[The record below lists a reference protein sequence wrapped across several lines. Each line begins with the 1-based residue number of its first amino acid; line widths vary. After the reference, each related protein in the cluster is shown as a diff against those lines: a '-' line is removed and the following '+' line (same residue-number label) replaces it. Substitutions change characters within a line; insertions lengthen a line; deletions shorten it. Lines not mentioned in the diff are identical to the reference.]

1 MIELPCPPELWPEF
15 SALLDAA
22 LDLPPEE
29 RMGWLQTLAPQH
41 EQMRPWLLK
50 VLNGSG
56 RIETA
61 DYLDAPSLP
70 GPELSLFHPGQ
81 RIGPYVLERE
91 LGRGGMGEVW
101 LARRDDGTVN
111 RRIAL
116 KLPFAHLP
124 AIALQRFARER
135 DILAGLAH
143 PHIARLY
150 DAGTSLES
158 QPFLAMEYVE
168 GAPIVEHCDAQRMG
182 LPQRLEL
189 FTQVLEAVQYAHSR
203 LVIHRDIKPSN
214 ILVTAANQIALLD
227 FGIAKLIVDGEAKE
241 TELTQYGNRSL
252 TPSYASP
259 EQIAGQP
266 LTTGSDIYSLGVV
279 LCELLSG
286 ALPYRTKRESRGALE
301 EAILSVDPVKPSQI
315 ASDDTDAFNRG
326 VSPVKLRKAIRG
338 DLDTITLK
346 ALHKSASARYLTA
359 QAFEEDIRRYLGNQP
374 VLARPESAIYRAGK
388 FLRRNKLAVGATAGM
403 VLALLVGLA
412 LALWQARV
420 ARLEAH
426 RAQAVQGFLLDI
438 FRSSSMDQKD
448 PEKGRHTTAQ
458 QLLDAGA
465 KQVNDKLKAFP
476 ESQELVMDTLA
487 EMYFGM
493 GLSDDAANMRRQRI
507 EVLKSQ
513 YGMHDLRVADALLS
527 YAEDLSETAGR
538 GPILAA
544 LNEAGAILE
553 ARRDSSSPIYGR
565 LLLALTRYYRYV
577 SIIKSRDYADKAVV
591 FFRQAGDPGD
601 LGRALRYAG
610 KTRDALGDY
619 EGGLK
624 WHQEAID
631 NARLQHP
638 EFGSWMVVLVAEL
651 SDGQKGLLQIA
662 EAEKT
667 LRTALELG
675 RKFQGANHLQTLQ
688 VQLQLGQLL
697 QQTSRR
703 QEARALLQDALDIV
717 TREDNKSASG
727 ETPEVMGFYGSL
739 LLADGRPADAE
750 PYLAADADDLK
761 KNYPGSS
768 PLARRLASQGEMLSQ
783 LGRYDEAE
791 KTLAQSWQIWQSTAA
806 ADADPAMSNFFLLA
820 QIRFYLS
827 TGQPEHAQELLQRIT
842 LPSHSAQ
849 LPILLDDTR
858 AKIEYAQSYLQQ
870 KRPAEALASAQGAL
884 ESVQRSPL
892 RAYYQT
898 LEADSL
904 LWLGEA
910 QIAGGDLSAATA
922 NLEQALRL
930 RQANDDQ
937 NSPWIAQVQIAL
949 AKCLLASGN
958 RQRSRTMLASAA
970 AIQNTHRVLGSQFKR
985 PLQEMQTRLAARAH

>member
-15 SALLDAA
+15 SGLLDAA
-22 LDLPPEE
+22 LELPPEE
-29 RMGWLQTLAPQH
+29 RMRWLQTLAPQY

-50 VLNGSG
+50 VLTGAG

-61 DYLDAPSLP
+61 DYLDAPSVP
-70 GPELSLFHPGQ
+70 GPELRLFRAGQ

-91 LGRGGMGEVW
+91 LGRGGMAEVW
-101 LARRDDGTVN
+101 LACRDDGTVN

-124 AIALQRFARER
+124 AIALQRFTRER
-135 DILAGLAH
+135 DILAGLEH

-150 DAGTSLES
+150 DAGTSSGS

-168 GAPIVEHCDAQRMG
+168 GASIVEHCDARRMG

-214 ILVTAANQIALLD
+214 IIVTAANQIALLD

-241 TELTQYGNRSL
+241 TELTQYGHRAL
-252 TPSYASP
+252 TLSYASP

-286 ALPYRTKRESRGALE
+286 ALPYKTKRESRGALE
-301 EAILSVDPVKPSQI
+301 EAILSVDPVKPSQM
-315 ASDDTDAFNRG
+315 ASDETAASNRG
-326 VSPVKLRKAIRG
+326 LSLVKLRKTIRG

-346 ALHKSASARYLTA
+346 ALHKSAAARYLTA

-388 FLRRNKLAVGATAGM
+388 FLRRNKLAAGATAGI
-403 VLALLVGLA
+403 VLALVVGFA

-426 RAQAVQGFLLDI
+426 RAQAVQDFLLDI
-438 FRSSSMDQKD
+438 FRSSSMDQRD
-448 PEKGRHTTAQ
+448 PQKGRHTTAQ

-465 KQVNDKLKAFP
+465 KQVNEKLKAFP

-487 EMYFGM
+487 DTYFGM
-493 GLSDDAANMRRQRI
+493 GLSDDAAGMRLQRI
-507 EVLKSQ
+507 EVLKRL

-527 YAEDLSETAGR
+527 YAEDLSETADR
-538 GPILAA
+538 GPILSA
-544 LNEAGAILE
+544 LNEASAVLE
-553 ARRDSSSPIYGR
+553 ARRDSSSPTYGR

-577 SIIKSRDYADKAVV
+577 SVIKSRDYADKAVV
-591 FFRQAGDPGD
+591 FFRRAGDPGE
-601 LGRALRYAG
+601 LVRALRYAG
-610 KTRDALGDY
+610 KTRDVLGDF

-631 NARLQHP
+631 TTRLQHP
-638 EFGSWMVVLVAEL
+638 EFGSWMVVLLSEL
-651 SDGQKGLLQIA
+651 SVSQRGLLRIA

-667 LRTALELG
+667 LRTALDLG

-688 VQLQLGQLL
+688 VQLHLAEFL
-697 QQTSRR
+697 QDTSRR
-703 QEARALLQDALDIV
+703 EEARALLQDALDIV
-717 TREDNKSASG
+717 TREDNRVASG
-727 ETPEVMGFYGSL
+727 EAPEVMGFYGSF
-739 LLADGRPADAE
+739 LLADGKPADAE
-750 PYLAADADDLK
+750 SHLAADADDLK
-761 KNYPGSS
+761 KNYPGSG
-768 PLARRLASQGEMLSQ
+768 PLARRLASQGEMLSE
-783 LGRYDEAE
+783 LGRYEEAE
-791 KTLAQSWQIWQSTAA
+791 RALAEAWQIWQSAA
-806 ADADPAMSNFFLLA
+806 GADAAPAMSNYFLLA
-820 QIRFYLS
+820 QIRFFLATS
-827 TGQPEHAQELLQRIT
+827 QSEHALDLLQRIA
-842 LPSHSAQ
+842 LPANSAH
-849 LPILLDDTR
+849 LPILLDDIR
-858 AKIEYAQSYLQQ
+858 AKIEYAQAYLQQ

-884 ESVQRSPL
+884 ESVRRSPL

-910 QIAGGDLSAATA
+910 QVSGGDSSAATA

-930 RQANDDQ
+930 RQANYDQ
-937 NSPWIAQVQIAL
+937 NSLWIAQVQIAL
-949 AKCLLASGN
+949 AKCLLVSGN
-958 RQRSRTMLASAA
+958 RQRSQTLLASAT
-970 AIQNTHRVLGSQFKR
+970 AIQRTYRVLGNQFKG
-985 PLQEMQTRLAARAH
+985 PLHEMQTGKTK